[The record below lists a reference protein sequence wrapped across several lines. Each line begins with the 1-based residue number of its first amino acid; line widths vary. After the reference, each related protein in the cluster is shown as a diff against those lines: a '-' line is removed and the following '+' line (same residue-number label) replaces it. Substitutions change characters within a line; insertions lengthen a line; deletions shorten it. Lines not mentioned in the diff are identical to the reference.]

1 MLCRGGEQI
10 VTTVY
15 PQVTNAY
22 IYLSW
27 NAFTPHSLKQGTLKT
42 LSQRTYMICL
52 TTELLDIELKHLGKL
67 FVEKKLPEMGN

>member
-1 MLCRGGEQI
+1 MLCRGGEKI

-15 PQVTNAY
+15 PQVTNAD

-27 NAFTPHSLKQGTLKT
+27 NAFTPHSLKQGTL
-42 LSQRTYMICL
+42 SQSTYMICL

>member
-1 MLCRGGEQI
+1 MLCRGGEKI

-15 PQVTNAY
+15 PQLTNTD

-27 NAFTPHSLKQGTLKT
+27 NAFTPHSLKQGPLKT
-42 LSQRTYMICL
+42 LSQRTYIICL